1 MKPTR
6 KDQLK
11 KLEREILL
19 NSIQAIPGV
28 HDLVLILDHL
38 KAGYNIAK
46 IFRTAEIFS
55 LKKIYIIGTTEFN
68 PYPAKGAIRRV
79 PFEFRKDLDSLVEEL
94 TSDGVDVF
102 VLDTHTNNYLHES
115 NLSEKSAFIFGNEEM
130 GPTIPENIKNLV
142 KKIKIKQFGKTESL
156 NVSVAASIASY
167 EYVRQRHST

>member
-19 NSIQAIPGV
+19 NSIQATPGV
-28 HDLVLILDHL
+28 HDLILILDHL

-55 LKKIYIIGTTEFN
+55 LKKIYVVGTTEFN

-79 PFEFRKDLDSLVEEL
+79 PFEFKKDLEEL
-94 TSDGVDVF
+94 G
-102 VLDTHTNNYLHES
+102 
-115 NLSEKSAFIFGNEEM
+115 KR
-130 GPTIPENIKNLV
+130 IK
-142 KKIKIKQFGKTESL
+142 
-156 NVSVAASIASY
+156 
-167 EYVRQRHST
+167 